1 MGPPQGPEAARRN
14 PDERVRDCQIAQAQ
28 TLQPRQEYLVQSPKA
43 TRLLAWWDAR
53 LPQIAPGPAGG
64 TSANPT
70 LSTTINKWP

>member
-1 MGPPQGPEAARRN
+1 MGPPQGPADALQNPGGRAR
-14 PDERVRDCQIAQAQ
+14 DYQIAQAQ

>member
-1 MGPPQGPEAARRN
+1 MGPPQGPEAALQN
-14 PDERVRDCQIAQAQ
+14 PDERARDCRIAQAQ
-28 TLQPRQEYLVQSPKA
+28 TLQPRQEYPAQSPNEM
-43 TRLLAWWDAR
+43 RLLAWWDAR